1 MPDTA
6 EKEILELLRA
16 QEGAT
21 ARGDAAGVIAPLSSD
36 IVTYDLPPPLEHRGA
51 GAPYAEG
58 LEQWFSTWNGPVTV
72 KLSDPTVIVEGD
84 LAVVF
89 GLSRMA
95 GDKKESGLLDAW
107 NRRTVVLRRIAGAWK
122 IVHEHSSYPM
132 EMDGSGKA
140 ATDLKP
146 ERG

>member
-1 MPDTA
+1 MPDSA
-6 EKEILELLRA
+6 EKEILELLRE
-16 QEGAT
+16 QEDAT
-21 ARGDAAGVIAPLSSD
+21 ARGDAASVVAPLARD
-36 IVTYDLPPPLEHRGA
+36 LVTYDLPPPLEHRGA
-51 GAPYAEG
+51 GAPYAQG
-58 LEQWFSTWNGPVTV
+58 LERWFATWNGPVMV
-72 KLSDPTVIVEGD
+72 KLSNPTVIIEGN

-89 GLSRMA
+89 GLSRMS
-95 GDKKESGLLDAW
+95 GDKKESGPLEAW

-140 ATDLKP
+140 ATNLKP